1 MLKDNKTSVKKGKK
15 LEKNAKVPVNDIL
28 YDVIKNIETI
38 DKRIQN

>member
-1 MLKDNKTSVKKGKK
+1 MLEDNKSSIKKGKK
-15 LEKNAKVPVNDIL
+15 LKEDAEVLVNDIL